1 MNKLFKC
8 SKKVTA
14 IPDAPDTQILWHD
27 VPHIQYEQIKFGDKF
42 RIHYE
47 TALQSKKVF
56 RMDIQNR
63 TN

>member
-14 IPDAPDTQILWHD
+14 IPDAPNTQILRQD
-27 VPHIQYEQIKFGDKF
+27 VPHIQYEQIKLGDKF
-42 RIHYE
+42 RIYYE
-47 TALQSKKVF
+47 TAVQSKKVF

>member
-8 SKKVTA
+8 SKKVTV
-14 IPDAPDTQILWHD
+14 IPDAPDTQILRHD
-27 VPHIQYEQIKFGDKF
+27 APHIQYEPIKLGDKF
-42 RIHYE
+42 RIYYE
-47 TALQSKKVF
+47 TALQSTKLF